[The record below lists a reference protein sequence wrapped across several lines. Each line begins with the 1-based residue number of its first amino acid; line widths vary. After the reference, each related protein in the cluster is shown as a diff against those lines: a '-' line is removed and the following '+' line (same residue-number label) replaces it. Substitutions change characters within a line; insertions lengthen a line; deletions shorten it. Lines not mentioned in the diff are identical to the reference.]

1 MGVTVFGRMSRQ
13 SDLLFFG
20 DLIVFYRLSLLLV
33 FLTVGVTDSLLA
45 DDLEVFP
52 TDVALRYSTDLQRLV
67 AVLHTEKGSREVTT
81 DVTYDIANSDI
92 VEVGSDGVLHPRG
105 NGNTTITVQIGEIQK
120 QIRVGVTD
128 FELDGP
134 VSFELHIQPILAA
147 RGCSTGPCHG
157 KARGQNGFQ
166 LSLLGFDSDFDFNAL
181 TREARGRRIFPAS
194 PKESLLLKKG
204 AGHVPHGGGIRLPD
218 DSHDYQTIKRWIETG
233 APRSIDQEPVLESV
247 EIFPTDRVMVPSETQ
262 QLVVIASYSDG
273 TQRDVTGQSA
283 FQSNESV
290 VVGVTDEGVIK
301 SGPIPGEATIMA
313 RFMGAIATCRVLI
326 PLEGEVPDEYY
337 TELPRKNFIDSKVW
351 DKLQLLGI
359 TASQPASDSKIVR
372 RLYIDIIG
380 RLPTPEETQQYISDT
395 HPEKLDKLVDWLLEQ
410 PEYADHWANKWTDL
424 LRPNPYRV
432 GIKAVLNYDNWIRE
446 AFRENRPY
454 DEFVR
459 GLVTAEGSTFRNG
472 ASTLFRDRR
481 SPDEVT
487 TLVSQ
492 LFLGIRLDCAKC
504 HHHPFERW
512 SQEDF
517 YSFAAFFARVGR
529 KGTGL
534 SPPISGSEEVIM
546 EAKSGSVSHPL
557 TGEVLSPK
565 PLYGAIEFTEEEL
578 QSDYSM
584 RGKLADWMVASDNE
598 YFGKVMANRVWA
610 DMMGRGLV
618 EPVDDLRA
626 TNPATNE
633 PLLEAL
639 GQYFADNEYNIK
651 KLIGVIAKS
660 YVYSLSSEP
669 TDRNLADTRN
679 YSRHYR
685 VRLRAE
691 VLLDAISDITE
702 MPNSF
707 SAMPYGSRSNQ
718 IWTHRVSSL
727 FLDTFGR
734 PDPNQDPPCERT
746 PDSTVTQILHLM
758 NSPELHAKVTNDS
771 NAIAKI
777 IDDQKAEP
785 VEVIKRIYL
794 LCYSREPDAEELAI
808 CQKIF
813 DDNQEKPKN
822 AASYI
827 LWALM
832 NTPEFTLKD

>member
-1 MGVTVFGRMSRQ
+1 M
-13 SDLLFFG
+13 FFK
-20 DLIVFYRLSLLLV
+20 RLLV
-33 FLTVGVTDSLLA
+33 LVFFLVGCTRSGLTA
-45 DDLEVFP
+45 ELEVFP
-52 TDVALRYSTDLQRLV
+52 TEVALRYKTDLQRIV
-67 AVLHTEKGSREVTT
+67 VVLDSADESREVTSEIEFI
-81 DVTYDIANSDI
+81 IADANVVSVSPAGI
-92 VEVGSDGVLHPRG
+92 IRPRS
-105 NGNTTITVQIGEIQK
+105 NGNTKIQVKLGEL
-120 QIRVGVTD
+120 RSELHVTVTD
-128 FELDGP
+128 FELKGP

-147 RGCSTGPCHG
+147 RGCSTGACHG

-166 LSLLGFDSDFDFNAL
+166 LSLLGFDSEFDFNAV

-194 PKESLLLKKG
+194 PQESLLLRKG
-204 AGHVPHGGGIRLPD
+204 AGHVPHGGGIRLPN
-218 DSHDYQTIKRWIETG
+218 DSDDYQTILRWIEMG
-233 APRSIDQEPVLESV
+233 ASREIQDEPVLESV
-247 EIFPTDRVMVPSETQ
+247 EIFPTDRVMVPMETQ
-262 QLVVIASYSDG
+262 QLVVLASYSDG
-273 TQRDVTGQSA
+273 TKRDVTGQSA

-290 VVGVTDEGVIK
+290 VVGVSDLGVIK

-326 PLEGEVPDEYY
+326 PLAGEISDDYY
-337 TELPRKNFIDSKVW
+337 ADLPRNNFIDDKVW

-359 TASQPASDSKIVR
+359 TASSPAVDSKIVR
-372 RLYIDIIG
+372 RLFIDIIG
-380 RLPTPEETQQYISDT
+380 RLPTPQEAQQYINDT
-395 HPEKLDKLVDWLLEQ
+395 TLDKQAKLVDWLLEQ

-454 DEFVR
+454 DQFVR

-512 SQEDF
+512 SQDDF

-546 EAKSGSVSHPL
+546 EAASGSVMHPL
-557 TGEVLSPK
+557 TGAVLSPR
-565 PLYGAIEFTEEEL
+565 PLYGTVEFSEDEL
-578 QSDYSM
+578 ESDYSI
-584 RGKLADWMVASDNE
+584 RGKLADWMVSNE
-598 YFGKVMANRVWA
+598 NDYFGKVMANRVWA

-633 PLLEAL
+633 PLLAAL
-639 GQYFADNEYNIK
+639 GKYFAENKYDIK
-651 KLIGVIAKS
+651 KLIGIIAKS
-660 YVYSLSSEP
+660 HVYGLSSEP
-669 TDRNLADTRN
+669 TERNVADTRN

-691 VLLDAISDITE
+691 VLLDAISDITA
-702 MPNSF
+702 MPNNF
-707 SAMPYGSRSNQ
+707 SAMAYGARSNQ
-718 IWTHRVSSL
+718 IWTHRVTNL

-758 NSPELHAKVTNDS
+758 NSPELHAKVTNSS
-771 NAIAKI
+771 NSISKM
-777 IDDQKAEP
+777 IDEQEAEP
-785 VEVIKRIYL
+785 GEVTKQIYL
-794 LCYSREPDAEELAI
+794 LCYSREPDGDELEI
-808 CQKIF
+808 CLKIF
-813 DDNQEKPKN
+813 GENKDNPKA

>member
-1 MGVTVFGRMSRQ
+1 MLLKRLLV
-13 SDLLFFG
+13 LLFLFVG
-20 DLIVFYRLSLLLV
+20 ITRSG
-33 FLTVGVTDSLLA
+33 LTA
-45 DDLEVFP
+45 ELEVFP
-52 TDVALRYSTDLQRLV
+52 TDVDLRYATDLQRIV
-67 AVLHTEKGSREVTT
+67 VLWHAPDESREVTSEIE
-81 DVTYDIANSDI
+81 VAIADANI
-92 VEVGSDGVLHPRG
+92 VSISEEGIIRPRA
-105 NGNTTITVQIGEIQK
+105 NGKTTIQVKLGELRSELRVTVS
-120 QIRVGVTD
+120 D
-128 FELDGP
+128 FELEGP

-147 RGCSTGPCHG
+147 RGCSTGACHG

-166 LSLLGFDSDFDFNAL
+166 LSLLGFDSEFDFNAV

-194 PKESLLLKKG
+194 PQESLLLRKG
-204 AGHVPHGGGIRLPD
+204 AGHVPHGGGIRLPN
-218 DSHDYQTIKRWIETG
+218 DSDDYQTVLRWIEMG
-233 APRSIDQEPVLESV
+233 APREVQDEPVLESV
-247 EIFPTDRVMVPSETQ
+247 EIFPTDRVMVPMETQ
-262 QLVVIASYSDG
+262 QLVVLASYSDG

-290 VVGVTDEGVIK
+290 VVGVSDLGVIK

-326 PLEGEVPDEYY
+326 PLAGDVPEQYY
-337 TELPRKNFIDSKVW
+337 ADLPRNNFIDDKVW

-359 TASQPASDSKIVR
+359 TASLPAVDSKIVR
-372 RLYIDIIG
+372 RLFIDIIG
-380 RLPTPEETQQYISDT
+380 RLPTPQEAQQYINDT
-395 HPEKLDKLVDWLLEQ
+395 TPDKQDKLVDWLLEQ

-454 DEFVR
+454 DQFVR
-459 GLVTAEGSTFRNG
+459 GLITAEGSTFRNG

-546 EAKSGSVSHPL
+546 EAASGSVSHPL
-557 TGEVLSPK
+557 TGAVLSPR
-565 PLYGAIEFTEEEL
+565 PLYGTVELTEDEL
-578 QSDYSM
+578 ESDYSI
-584 RGKLADWMVASDNE
+584 RGKLADWMVSSEND

-633 PLLEAL
+633 PLLAAL
-639 GQYFADNEYNIK
+639 GKYFAENKYDIK
-651 KLIGVIAKS
+651 KLIGIIAKS
-660 YVYSLSSEP
+660 HVYGLSSEP
-669 TDRNLADTRN
+669 TERNVADTRN

-691 VLLDAISDITE
+691 VLLDAISDITA
-702 MPNSF
+702 MPNNF
-707 SAMPYGSRSNQ
+707 AAMAYGSRSNQ
-718 IWTHRVSSL
+718 IWTHRVTNL

-758 NSPELHAKVTNDS
+758 NSPELHAKVTNSS
-771 NAIAKI
+771 NSISKMI
-777 IDDQKAEP
+777 SEQKAEP
-785 VEVIKRIYL
+785 AEITKQIYL
-794 LCYSREPDAEELAI
+794 LCYSREPDSEELEI
-808 CQKIF
+808 CMKIF
-813 DDNQEKPKN
+813 EENKDNPRN

>member
-1 MGVTVFGRMSRQ
+1 MIFRR
-13 SDLLFFG
+13 LLF
-20 DLIVFYRLSLLLV
+20 LLL
-33 FLTVGVTDSLLA
+33 LLLGGTRLVVA
-45 DDLEVFP
+45 ADLEVFP
-52 TDVALRYSTDLQRLV
+52 TDVDLRYRTDLQRV
-67 AVLHTEKGSREVTT
+67 VVVLHDQEESREVTSEVIFEIV
-81 DVTYDIANSDI
+81 DAKIVTVSQEGII
-92 VEVGSDGVLHPRG
+92 RPGS
-105 NGNTTITVQIGEIQK
+105 NGNTVIRVRLGELQNEL
-120 QIRVGVTD
+120 RVGVTD
-128 FELDGP
+128 YELEGP

-147 RGCSTGPCHG
+147 RGCSTGACHG

-166 LSLLGFDSDFDFNAL
+166 LSLLGFDSEFDFNAL

-218 DSHDYQTIKRWIETG
+218 ASDDYETILRWIEMG
-233 APRSIDQEPVLESV
+233 APREIEEEPVLESV
-247 EIFPTDRVMVPSETQ
+247 QIFPADRVMVPMETQ

-273 TQRDVTGQSA
+273 TKRDVTGQSA

-290 VVGVTDEGVIK
+290 VVGVSEQGVIR

-326 PLEGEVPDEYY
+326 PLAGDVPDQYY
-337 TELPRKNFIDSKVW
+337 ADLPRNNFIDSKVW

-359 TASQPASDSKIVR
+359 TASDPAVDTKIVR
-372 RLYIDIIG
+372 RLFIDIIG
-380 RLPTPEETQQYISDT
+380 RLPTPEETQQYVDDVG
-395 HPEKLDKLVDWLLEQ
+395 PDKRTRLVDWLLEQ

-546 EAKSGSVSHPL
+546 EASSGSVSHPL
-557 TGEVLSPK
+557 TGTVLSPK
-565 PLYGAIEFTEEEL
+565 PLYGAISFSQEEL

-584 RGKLADWMVASDNE
+584 RGKLADWMVSTEND

-633 PLLEAL
+633 PLLAAL
-639 GQYFADNEYNIK
+639 GEYFAENKYDIK

-660 YVYSLSSEP
+660 YVYGLSSEP
-669 TDRNLADTRN
+669 TKRNVADTRN

-691 VLLDAISDITE
+691 VLLDAISDITA
-702 MPNSF
+702 MPNNF

-718 IWTHRVSSL
+718 IWTHRVTSL

-758 NSPELHAKVTNDS
+758 NSPELHAKVTNSS
-771 NAIAKI
+771 NAISI
-777 IDDQKAEP
+777 MIDEQKTEP
-785 VEVIKRIYL
+785 ADVIKRIYL
-794 LCYSREPDAEELAI
+794 LCYSREPDDEEIEI
-808 CQKIF
+808 CSKIF
-813 DDNQEKPKN
+813 AENQNDHKN

>member
-1 MGVTVFGRMSRQ
+1 MFFKRLLV
-13 SDLLFFG
+13 LLFF
-20 DLIVFYRLSLLLV
+20 LV
-33 FLTVGVTDSLLA
+33 GCTRSGLTA
-45 DDLEVFP
+45 ELEVFP
-52 TDVALRYSTDLQRLV
+52 TEVALRYKTDLQRIV
-67 AVLHTEKGSREVTT
+67 VVLDSADESREVTSEIEFI
-81 DVTYDIANSDI
+81 IADANVVSVSPAGI
-92 VEVGSDGVLHPRG
+92 IRPRS
-105 NGNTTITVQIGEIQK
+105 NGNTKIQVKLGEL
-120 QIRVGVTD
+120 RSELHVTVTD
-128 FELDGP
+128 FELKGP

-147 RGCSTGPCHG
+147 RGCSTGACHG

-166 LSLLGFDSDFDFNAL
+166 LSLLGFDSEFDFNAV

-194 PKESLLLKKG
+194 PQESLLLRKG
-204 AGHVPHGGGIRLPD
+204 AGHVPHGGGIRLPN
-218 DSHDYQTIKRWIETG
+218 DSDDYQTILRWIEMG
-233 APRSIDQEPVLESV
+233 ASREIQDEPVLESV
-247 EIFPTDRVMVPSETQ
+247 EIFPTDRVMVPMETQ
-262 QLVVIASYSDG
+262 QLVVLASYSDG
-273 TQRDVTGQSA
+273 TKRDVTGQSA

-290 VVGVTDEGVIK
+290 VVGVSDLGVIK

-326 PLEGEVPDEYY
+326 PLAGEISDDYY
-337 TELPRKNFIDSKVW
+337 ADLPRNNFIDDKVW

-359 TASQPASDSKIVR
+359 TASSSAVDSKIVR
-372 RLYIDIIG
+372 RLFIDIIG
-380 RLPTPEETQQYISDT
+380 RLPTPQEAQQYINDT
-395 HPEKLDKLVDWLLEQ
+395 TLDKQAKLVDWLLEQ

-454 DEFVR
+454 DQFVR

-512 SQEDF
+512 SQDDF

-546 EAKSGSVSHPL
+546 EAASGSVTHPL
-557 TGEVLSPK
+557 TGAVLSPR
-565 PLYGAIEFTEEEL
+565 PLYGTVEFSEDEL
-578 QSDYSM
+578 ESDYSI
-584 RGKLADWMVASDNE
+584 RGKLADWMVSNE
-598 YFGKVMANRVWA
+598 NDYFGKVMANRVWA

-633 PLLEAL
+633 PLLAAL
-639 GQYFADNEYNIK
+639 GKYFAENKYDIK
-651 KLIGVIAKS
+651 KLIGIIAKS
-660 YVYSLSSEP
+660 HVYGLSSEP
-669 TDRNLADTRN
+669 TERNVADTRN

-691 VLLDAISDITE
+691 VLLDAISDITA
-702 MPNSF
+702 MPNNF
-707 SAMPYGSRSNQ
+707 SAMAYGARSNQ
-718 IWTHRVSSL
+718 IWTHRVTNL

-758 NSPELHAKVTNDS
+758 NSPELHAKVTNSS
-771 NAIAKI
+771 NSISKM
-777 IDDQKAEP
+777 IDEQEAEAG
-785 VEVIKRIYL
+785 EVTKQIYL
-794 LCYSREPDAEELAI
+794 LCYSREPDGDELEI
-808 CQKIF
+808 CLKIF
-813 DDNQEKPKN
+813 GENKDNPKA

>member
-1 MGVTVFGRMSRQ
+1 
-13 SDLLFFG
+13 
-20 DLIVFYRLSLLLV
+20 
-33 FLTVGVTDSLLA
+33 
-45 DDLEVFP
+45 
-52 TDVALRYSTDLQRLV
+52 
-67 AVLHTEKGSREVTT
+67 
-81 DVTYDIANSDI
+81 
-92 VEVGSDGVLHPRG
+92 
-105 NGNTTITVQIGEIQK
+105 
-120 QIRVGVTD
+120 
-128 FELDGP
+128 
-134 VSFELHIQPILAA
+134 
-147 RGCSTGPCHG
+147 
-157 KARGQNGFQ
+157 
-166 LSLLGFDSDFDFNAL
+166 
-181 TREARGRRIFPAS
+181 
-194 PKESLLLKKG
+194 
-204 AGHVPHGGGIRLPD
+204 
-218 DSHDYQTIKRWIETG
+218 
-233 APRSIDQEPVLESV
+233 
-247 EIFPTDRVMVPSETQ
+247 
-262 QLVVIASYSDG
+262 
-273 TQRDVTGQSA
+273 
-283 FQSNESV
+283 
-290 VVGVTDEGVIK
+290 
-301 SGPIPGEATIMA
+301 MA

-326 PLEGEVPDEYY
+326 PLAGEISDDYY
-337 TELPRKNFIDSKVW
+337 ADLPRNNFIDDKVW

-359 TASQPASDSKIVR
+359 TASSPAVDSKIVR
-372 RLYIDIIG
+372 RLFIDIIG
-380 RLPTPEETQQYISDT
+380 RLPTPEEAQQYINDT
-395 HPEKLDKLVDWLLEQ
+395 TLDKQAKLVDWLLEQ

-454 DEFVR
+454 DQFVR

-512 SQEDF
+512 SQDDF

-546 EAKSGSVSHPL
+546 EAASGSVTHPL
-557 TGEVLSPK
+557 TGAVLSPR
-565 PLYGAIEFTEEEL
+565 PLYGTVEFSEDEL
-578 QSDYSM
+578 ESDYSI
-584 RGKLADWMVASDNE
+584 RGKLADWMVSNE
-598 YFGKVMANRVWA
+598 NDYFGKVMANRVWA

-633 PLLEAL
+633 PLLAAL
-639 GQYFADNEYNIK
+639 GKYFAENKYDIK
-651 KLIGVIAKS
+651 KLIGIIAKS
-660 YVYSLSSEP
+660 HVYGLSSEP
-669 TDRNLADTRN
+669 TERNVADTRN

-691 VLLDAISDITE
+691 VLLDAISDITA
-702 MPNSF
+702 MPNNF
-707 SAMPYGSRSNQ
+707 SAMAYGARSNQ
-718 IWTHRVSSL
+718 IWTHRVTNL

-758 NSPELHAKVTNDS
+758 NSPELHAKVTNSS
-771 NAIAKI
+771 NSISKM
-777 IDDQKAEP
+777 IDEQEAEP
-785 VEVIKRIYL
+785 GEVTKQIYL
-794 LCYSREPDAEELAI
+794 LCYSREPDGDELEI
-808 CQKIF
+808 CLKIF
-813 DDNQEKPKN
+813 GENKDNPKA

>member
-1 MGVTVFGRMSRQ
+1 MLVKRLFV
-13 SDLLFFG
+13 LLFLF
-20 DLIVFYRLSLLLV
+20 
-33 FLTVGVTDSLLA
+33 VGVTRSGLTA
-45 DDLEVFP
+45 ELEVFP
-52 TDVALRYSTDLQRLV
+52 TDVDLRYATDLQRIV
-67 AVLHTEKGSREVTT
+67 VVLHAPDESREVTSEIEFA
-81 DVTYDIANSDI
+81 IADANIISVSEEGI
-92 VEVGSDGVLHPRG
+92 IRPRS
-105 NGNTTITVQIGEIQK
+105 NGNTTIQVKLGELRSELRVTVS
-120 QIRVGVTD
+120 D
-128 FELDGP
+128 FELEGP

-147 RGCSTGPCHG
+147 RGCSTGACHG

-166 LSLLGFDSDFDFNAL
+166 LSLLGFDSEFDFNAV

-194 PKESLLLKKG
+194 PQESLLLRKG
-204 AGHVPHGGGIRLPD
+204 AGHVPHGGGIRLPN
-218 DSHDYQTIKRWIETG
+218 DSDDYQTVLRWIEMG
-233 APRSIDQEPVLESV
+233 ASREIQDEPVLESV
-247 EIFPTDRVMVPSETQ
+247 AIFPTDRVMVPMETQ
-262 QLVVIASYSDG
+262 QLVVLATYSDG

-290 VVGVTDEGVIK
+290 VVGVSDLGVIK

-326 PLEGEVPDEYY
+326 PLAGDVPEQYY
-337 TELPRKNFIDSKVW
+337 ADLPRNNFIDDKVW

-359 TASQPASDSKIVR
+359 TASLPAVDSKIVR
-372 RLYIDIIG
+372 RLFIDIIG
-380 RLPTPEETQQYISDT
+380 RLPTPQEAQQYVNDT
-395 HPEKLDKLVDWLLEQ
+395 NPDKQDKLVDWLLEQ

-454 DEFVR
+454 DQFVR
-459 GLVTAEGSTFRNG
+459 GLVTAEGSIFRNG

-546 EAKSGSVSHPL
+546 EAASGSVSHPL
-557 TGEVLSPK
+557 TGAVLSPR
-565 PLYGAIEFTEEEL
+565 PLYGTVELTEEEL
-578 QSDYSM
+578 ESDYSI
-584 RGKLADWMVASDNE
+584 RGKLADWMVSSEND

-633 PLLEAL
+633 PLLAAL
-639 GQYFADNEYNIK
+639 GKYFAENKYDIK
-651 KLIGVIAKS
+651 KLIGIIAKS
-660 YVYSLSSEP
+660 HVYGLSSEP
-669 TDRNLADTRN
+669 TERNVADTRN

-691 VLLDAISDITE
+691 VLLDAISDITA

-707 SAMPYGSRSNQ
+707 AAMAYGSRSNQ
-718 IWTHRVSSL
+718 IWTHRVTNL

-758 NSPELHAKVTNDS
+758 NSPELHAKVTNSS
-771 NAIAKI
+771 NSISKMISEQEAGP
-777 IDDQKAEP
+777 AE
-785 VEVIKRIYL
+785 ITKQIYL
-794 LCYSREPDAEELAI
+794 LCYSREPDGEELEI
-808 CQKIF
+808 CLKIF
-813 DDNQEKPKN
+813 EENKDNPKN

>member
-1 MGVTVFGRMSRQ
+1 M
-13 SDLLFFG
+13 FFK
-20 DLIVFYRLSLLLV
+20 RLLV
-33 FLTVGVTDSLLA
+33 LVFFLVGCTRSGLTA
-45 DDLEVFP
+45 ELEVFP
-52 TDVALRYSTDLQRLV
+52 TEVALRYKTDLQRIV
-67 AVLHTEKGSREVTT
+67 VVLDSADESREVTSEIEFI
-81 DVTYDIANSDI
+81 IADANVVSVSPAGI
-92 VEVGSDGVLHPRG
+92 IRPRS
-105 NGNTTITVQIGEIQK
+105 NGNTKIQVKLGEL
-120 QIRVGVTD
+120 RSELHVTVTD
-128 FELDGP
+128 FELKGP

-147 RGCSTGPCHG
+147 RGCSTGACHG

-166 LSLLGFDSDFDFNAL
+166 LSLLGFDSEFDFNAV

-194 PKESLLLKKG
+194 PQESLLLRKG
-204 AGHVPHGGGIRLPD
+204 AGHVPHGGGIRLPH
-218 DSHDYQTIKRWIETG
+218 DSDDYQTILRWIEMG
-233 APRSIDQEPVLESV
+233 ASREIQDEPVLESV
-247 EIFPTDRVMVPSETQ
+247 EIFPTDRVMVPMETQ
-262 QLVVIASYSDG
+262 QLVVLASYSDG
-273 TQRDVTGQSA
+273 TKRDVTGQSA

-290 VVGVTDEGVIK
+290 VVGVSDLGVIK

-326 PLEGEVPDEYY
+326 PLAGEISDDYY
-337 TELPRKNFIDSKVW
+337 ADLPRNNFIDDKVW

-359 TASQPASDSKIVR
+359 TASSPAVDSKIVR
-372 RLYIDIIG
+372 RLFIDIIG
-380 RLPTPEETQQYISDT
+380 RLPTPQEAQQYINDT
-395 HPEKLDKLVDWLLEQ
+395 TLDKQAKLVDWLLEQ

-454 DEFVR
+454 DQFVR

-512 SQEDF
+512 SQDDF

-546 EAKSGSVSHPL
+546 EAASGSVTHPL
-557 TGEVLSPK
+557 TGAVLSPR
-565 PLYGAIEFTEEEL
+565 PLYGTVEFSEDEL
-578 QSDYSM
+578 ESDYSI
-584 RGKLADWMVASDNE
+584 RGKLADWMVSNE
-598 YFGKVMANRVWA
+598 NDYFGKVMANRVWA

-633 PLLEAL
+633 PLLAAL
-639 GQYFADNEYNIK
+639 GKYFAENKYDIK
-651 KLIGVIAKS
+651 KLIGIIAKS
-660 YVYSLSSEP
+660 HVYGLSSEP
-669 TDRNLADTRN
+669 TERNVADTRN

-691 VLLDAISDITE
+691 VLLDAISDITA
-702 MPNSF
+702 MPNNF
-707 SAMPYGSRSNQ
+707 SAMAYGARSNQ
-718 IWTHRVSSL
+718 IWTHRVTNL

-758 NSPELHAKVTNDS
+758 NSPELHAKVTNSS
-771 NAIAKI
+771 NSISKM
-777 IDDQKAEP
+777 IDEQEAEP
-785 VEVIKRIYL
+785 GEVTKQIYL
-794 LCYSREPDAEELAI
+794 LCYSREPDGDELEI
-808 CQKIF
+808 CLKIF
-813 DDNQEKPKN
+813 GENKDNPKA